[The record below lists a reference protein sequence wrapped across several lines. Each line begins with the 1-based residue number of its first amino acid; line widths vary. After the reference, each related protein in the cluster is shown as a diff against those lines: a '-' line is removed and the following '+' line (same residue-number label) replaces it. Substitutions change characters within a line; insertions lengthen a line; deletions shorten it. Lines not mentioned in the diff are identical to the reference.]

1 MRSDGSSIGEEGNGS
16 EDFRDLGFSGTFES
30 EGRGNER
37 MLEFEVEV
45 KKKKNSPTVAIQSNF
60 MRFNDYFIKFLMS

>member
-1 MRSDGSSIGEEGNGS
+1 MRSEGSSIGEEGNGS

-45 KKKKNSPTVAIQSNF
+45 KKKKKKKKKFSNRCNS
-60 MRFNDYFIKFLMS
+60 IKLYEV

>member
-1 MRSDGSSIGEEGNGS
+1 MRSEGSSIGEEGNGS

-45 KKKKNSPTVAIQSNF
+45 EKNFSN
-60 MRFNDYFIKFLMS
+60 RCNSIKLYEV

>member
-1 MRSDGSSIGEEGNGS
+1 MRSEGSSIGEEGNGS

-37 MLEFEVEV
+37 MLKFEVEV
-45 KKKKNSPTVAIQSNF
+45 KKKILQPLQ
-60 MRFNDYFIKFLMS
+60 FNQTL

>member
-1 MRSDGSSIGEEGNGS
+1 MRSEGSSIGEEGNGS

-45 KKKKNSPTVAIQSNF
+45 EKKKFLQPLQ
-60 MRFNDYFIKFLMS
+60 FNQTL

>member
-1 MRSDGSSIGEEGNGS
+1 MRSEGSSIGEEGNGS

-45 KKKKNSPTVAIQSNF
+45 EKKILQPLQ
-60 MRFNDYFIKFLMS
+60 FNQTL

>member
-1 MRSDGSSIGEEGNGS
+1 MRSEGSAIGEEGNGS
-16 EDFRDLGFSGTFES
+16 EDFRDLGFSRTFES

-45 KKKKNSPTVAIQSNF
+45 GKEFSNRCNS
-60 MRFNDYFIKFLMS
+60 IKLYEV

>member
-1 MRSDGSSIGEEGNGS
+1 MRSKGSSIGEEGNGS

-45 KKKKNSPTVAIQSNF
+45 EENSPTVAIQSNF

>member
-1 MRSDGSSIGEEGNGS
+1 MRSEGSAIGEERNGS
-16 EDFRDLGFSGTFES
+16 EDFRDLGFSRTFES
-30 EGRGNER
+30 EGRDNER

-45 KKKKNSPTVAIQSNF
+45 GKSSPTVAIQSKF

>member
-1 MRSDGSSIGEEGNGS
+1 MRFEGSSIGEEGNGS

-45 KKKKNSPTVAIQSNF
+45 KKKKNFSN
-60 MRFNDYFIKFLMS
+60 RCNSIKLYEV

>member
-1 MRSDGSSIGEEGNGS
+1 MRSEGSSIVEEGNGS

-37 MLEFEVEV
+37 MLKFEVEV
-45 KKKKNSPTVAIQSNF
+45 KKKILQPLQ
-60 MRFNDYFIKFLMS
+60 FNQTL

>member
-1 MRSDGSSIGEEGNGS
+1 MRSEGSSIGEEGNGS

-45 KKKKNSPTVAIQSNF
+45 EKKKNILQPLQ
-60 MRFNDYFIKFLMS
+60 FNQTL

>member
-1 MRSDGSSIGEEGNGS
+1 MRSEGSSIGEEGNGS
-16 EDFRDLGFSGTFES
+16 EDFRDLRFSGTFES

-45 KKKKNSPTVAIQSNF
+45 KKKKNILQPLQ
-60 MRFNDYFIKFLMS
+60 FN

>member
-1 MRSDGSSIGEEGNGS
+1 MRSEGSSIGEEGNGS

-45 KKKKNSPTVAIQSNF
+45 KKKILQPLQ
-60 MRFNDYFIKFLMS
+60 FNQTL